1 MDPRFY
7 SAALRSDASERRP
20 FHCAIDLESRS
31 HMLRI
36 VTAVLLAAS
45 IRGCVSY
52 EYDHE
57 LWLRVDGSG
66 SVRVTGRPELW
77 TAFKGLGLREGA
89 IEGSNSAEAARALFE
104 ASGLRVRRTA
114 VTRRKGG
121 RYLLVEAD
129 FDDVNRIGG
138 TPAFPDLRIS
148 LTRRGDRLVLDG
160 QWTRPS
166 RPPRDAAAEAD
177 GTMAVRFHLPSRIY
191 DHKNAAAGVERGN
204 IVAWRQD
211 VASALEGASIDFG
224 AVLDPRSILWSTV
237 ALFAAAIVGAL
248 AILGASFAW
257 VVRRGRRSRARSVP
271 G

>member
-1 MDPRFY
+1 
-7 SAALRSDASERRP
+7 
-20 FHCAIDLESRS
+20 
-31 HMLRI
+31 MLRI
-36 VTAVLLAAS
+36 ATALLLAAS
-45 IRGCVSY
+45 IRGCVTY
-52 EYDHE
+52 EYEHE

-77 TAFKGLGLREGA
+77 TVFKGLGPRE
-89 IEGSNSAEAARALFE
+89 ESRSAESARAVFQ

-114 VTRRKGG
+114 VTRRKG
-121 RYLLVEAD
+121 RDYLLVEAD

-160 QWTRPS
+160 HWA
-166 RPPRDAAAEAD
+166 RPPRAPEGAAVETD

-191 DHKNAAAGVERGN
+191 DHENAAAGVERGN

-211 VASALEGASIDFG
+211 VAAALDGSSIDFG
-224 AVLDPRSILWSTV
+224 AALDPRSILWSTV
-237 ALFAAAIVGAL
+237 GLFAAAIVGAL
-248 AILGASFAW
+248 AILGASLAL
-257 VVRRGRRSRARSVP
+257 VVRRGRRARAGSVT